1 MFYNTVTLDY
11 YMSTVTAEKSIY
23 EQKALEKANFKVKGR
38 FNPKYSLYS
47 VSITLGSLSG
57 FKMKDRPVL
66 RRSIIACAK

>member
-1 MFYNTVTLDY
+1 
-11 YMSTVTAEKSIY
+11 MSTVTAEKSIY

-57 FKMKDRPVL
+57 FKMKDL
-66 RRSIIACAK
+66 TSTQKKHHSMCTK